1 VTFTPANATSTV
13 TLAMQPKAIQELFEL
28 NYGRMNATL
37 GFELPRP
44 VVTKLV
50 Q

>member
-1 VTFTPANATSTV
+1 MTFTPANAMSTV
-13 TLAMQPKAIQELFEL
+13 TLAMQPKAIQEFFEL

-37 GFELPRP
+37 GFELPWP